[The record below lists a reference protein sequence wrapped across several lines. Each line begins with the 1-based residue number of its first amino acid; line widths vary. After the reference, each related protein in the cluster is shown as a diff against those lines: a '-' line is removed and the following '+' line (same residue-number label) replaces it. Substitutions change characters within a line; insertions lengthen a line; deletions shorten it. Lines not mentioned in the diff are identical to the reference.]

1 MVKIQ
6 LKNNLKISLFFAL
19 KYFFSKK
26 EKSVINIMNI
36 ISVTVISFSTA
47 ALLIVLSAFSGL
59 KTFGLSFTNKFDPD
73 FRIKP
78 KFEKKI
84 ILSDEELSKINFI
97 PSVIESSPVIEN
109 KVVLSFKDKSMMAVL
124 RGVNQ
129 RYSKIVQIDSLLI
142 SGSWF
147 ESGYSEVVIG
157 SSIAKQLNLGI
168 YDYSDLLKITVPRKL
183 NKSRI
188 DFNPFKSETAL
199 VAGIYSS
206 IEDINKFYAFCDLGF
221 ARKILQ
227 KNLNEFDFIDLK
239 IQGTPNVK
247 RLNEEVFKVLNIP
260 VTIES
265 REELN
270 SSIYKML
277 NTENIILYFVFSLIV
292 IVSLFSL
299 FGSIV
304 IMYLDKKREFY
315 IFHAIGIVPTQIQ
328 QIFFFLGCCIS
339 WLGSVLG
346 FGLGLL
352 IIVIQKK
359 FPFLFVPSTSLAYP
373 VEIEFENCLIVL
385 LTVFILGS
393 IVSVMAT
400 AGIKKKAY
408 LYLS

>member
-1 MVKIQ
+1 
-6 LKNNLKISLFFAL
+6 
-19 KYFFSKK
+19 
-26 EKSVINIMNI
+26 MNI
-36 ISVTVISFSTA
+36 ISVIVISFSTA
-47 ALLIVLSAFSGL
+47 SLFIVLSAFSGL

-78 KFEKKI
+78 KNEKKI
-84 ILSDEELSKINFI
+84 VLSTEELSKISLI
-97 PSVIESSPVIEN
+97 PGVVESSPVIES
-109 KVVLSFKDKSMMAVL
+109 KVVLSFKDKTIMGVL
-124 RGVNQ
+124 RGVSQ
-129 RYSKIVQIDSLLI
+129 RYSKVVLIDSLLI

-147 ESGYSEVVIG
+147 ETGYSQVIIG

-168 YDYSDLLKITVPRKL
+168 YDYSDLVKITVPRKL
-183 NKSRI
+183 NKSTI
-188 DFNPFKSETAL
+188 NFNPFKSETAL

-206 IEDINKFYAFCDLGF
+206 NEDINKFYTFCDIDF

-227 KNLNEFDFIDLK
+227 KQFNEFDFIDLK
-239 IQGTPNVK
+239 VQGTQDVK
-247 RLNEEVFKVLNIP
+247 KLNEEVFKVLNKP
-260 VTIES
+260 VVIES
-265 REELN
+265 RKELN
-270 SSIYKML
+270 SAIYKML

-315 IFHAIGIVPTQIQ
+315 IFHAMGIIPKQIQ

-359 FPFLFVPSTSLAYP
+359 SPILYVPSTSLAYP
-373 VEIEFENCLIVL
+373 VEIKFENCLIVL

-393 IVSVMAT
+393 IISVMAT
-400 AGIKKKAY
+400 AGIKRKAY